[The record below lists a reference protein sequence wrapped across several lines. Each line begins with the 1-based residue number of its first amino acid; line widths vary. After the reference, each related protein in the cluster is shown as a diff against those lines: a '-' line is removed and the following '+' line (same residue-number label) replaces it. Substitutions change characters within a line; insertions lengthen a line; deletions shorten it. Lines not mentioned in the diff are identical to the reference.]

1 MQRFND
7 HKRNGCKA
15 QIQHQCS
22 VVPFF
27 DALGLACAKVLGNER
42 RNRIADGDKNQR
54 EHILYSHRR
63 RIACQRLC
71 AEWIYNCLHNQ
82 HTDGHRRLLKNRRH
96 GNLQHGLQPLPI
108 KSLKWAL
115 VSPHPMKKNQKGKYG
130 GNALGNQGCK
140 SGTEHA
146 QTKPS
151 NHPKVH
157 KNIQDRRKNQE
168 CQGNS

>member
-27 DALGLACAKVLGNER
+27 DALGLACAKVLGNKR

-96 GNLQHGLQPLPI
+96 GNLQHGLQPLPV

-157 KNIQDRRKNQE
+157 
-168 CQGNS
+168 

>member
-1 MQRFND
+1 VQRFND
-7 HKRNGCKA
+7 EKGKNGKA
-15 QIQHQCS
+15 HIQHQRCM
-22 VVPFF
+22 VAFF
-27 DALGLACAKVLGNER
+27 DTSNFLCAKILGNIR
-42 RNRIADGDKNQR
+42 RNRIANGDKNQR
-54 EHILYSHRR
+54 EHILYSHCR

-71 AEWIYNCLHNQ
+71 TKGIHNCLYNQ

-96 GNLQHGLQPLPI
+96 GNLQHGLQPPPV

-146 QTKPS
+146 QTKPG

>member
-1 MQRFND
+1 MQRFNG
-7 HKRNGCKA
+7 HKRNGCKT
-15 QIQHQCS
+15 QIQHQRS
-22 VVPFF
+22 MVAFF
-27 DALGLACAKVLGNER
+27 DTLSFICAKILGNIR
-42 RNRIADGDKNQR
+42 RNCIADGDKNQR
-54 EHILYSHRR
+54 EHILYSHCR

-71 AEWIYNCLHNQ
+71 AEGIYNCLHDQ
-82 HTDGHRRLLKNRRH
+82 HTDGHRRLLKNRGH
-96 GNLQHGLQPLPI
+96 GNLQHGLQLPPV
-108 KSLKWAL
+108 KSLKRAL

-146 QTKPS
+146 QTKPG